1 MPPSAIAPICPHD
14 DGAPSAMMAA
24 TAASVARAIGCERAR
39 HAEHRLRHDRDRRHL
54 ETVQPAGAGRVA
66 ERADAVAEQ
75 HHGDGRR
82 QREADPGRQGSG
94 IAAAQKADGDAHLAR
109 GRPGQ
114 ELAERDQVGVAL
126 VVEPAPPVHELLA
139 EIAEMRD
146 RSAEGGQPEPKER
159 GQDFTPASARTR
171 IGGSGFLARRHP
183 RLGRLSTTSD
193 AAGAVLPRVPSP
205 RRGEGYALLQHQGMG
220 EGVRIHQCRR

>member
-1 MPPSAIAPICPHD
+1 M
-14 DGAPSAMMAA
+14 
-24 TAASVARAIGCERAR
+24 
-39 HAEHRLRHDRDRRHL
+39 
-54 ETVQPAGAGRVA
+54 QPAGTGGVA

-82 QREADPGRQGSG
+82 QRESDPSRQRSG
-94 IAAAQKADGDAHLAR
+94 VAATQQADGDTHLAR

-114 ELAERDQVGVAL
+114 ELAERDQIGVAL
-126 VVEPAPPVHELLA
+126 VVEPAAAVDELFA
-139 EIAEMRD
+139 KIAEMRD

-205 RRGEGYALLQHQGMG
+205 RRGEGYSLLQHPGMG